1 MGEEEGPIKAWREG
15 AAYVEEFG
23 EGLVLLLEEVHGSD
37 AVLLVGTVLRVHLEV
52 VRLAWLVASSPR
64 ENTAVRQ
71 SGRRLTPHM
80 THAHTRT
87 HAHAHTHTRTTP
99 HVVDVDVEGY
109 RFEEDV
115 SHLVVLLGAHVGEGA
130 LQLLVDVEQHGE
142 VGEDALQLRVPEYT
156 AGLEGHVEHL
166 PPHDAKREKEK
177 KNEEKEGKNEEK
189 VSEAKQRDERKWRE
203 GERSRVRR
211 G

>member
-1 MGEEEGPIKAWREG
+1 MWMWE
-15 AAYVEEFG
+15 
-23 EGLVLLLEEVHGSD
+23 
-37 AVLLVGTVLRVHLEV
+37 
-52 VRLAWLVASSPR
+52 
-64 ENTAVRQ
+64 
-71 SGRRLTPHM
+71 
-80 THAHTRT
+80 
-87 HAHAHTHTRTTP
+87 
-99 HVVDVDVEGY
+99 Y

-177 KNEEKEGKNEEK
+177 KNEGKNEEKEGKNEEK
-189 VSEAKQRDERKWRE
+189 VSEAKQTRRE
-203 GERSRVRR
+203 EVEGRR
-211 G
+211 EE